1 MDSVRFLSSGP
12 WNGKTAEYILSGLTR
27 SPYRHDLLTSAETR
41 RVGLQPVFEKN
52 YDIVGYADC
61 RLVIS

>member
-12 WNGKTAEYILSGLTR
+12 WNGKTVECIPNGLTG

-41 RVGLQPVFEKN
+41 RVGPQPVFEK
-52 YDIVGYADC
+52 IM
-61 RLVIS
+61 I